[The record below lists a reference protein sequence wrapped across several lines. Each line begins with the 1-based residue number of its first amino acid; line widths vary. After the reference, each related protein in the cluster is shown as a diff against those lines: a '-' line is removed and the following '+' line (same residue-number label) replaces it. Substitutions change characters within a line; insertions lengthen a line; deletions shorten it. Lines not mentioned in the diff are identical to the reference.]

1 MVTHRLRTPTT
12 RGFPDNSL
20 AQTQHPLAPRLT
32 DPHSL
37 LRTKHR
43 HSCAQ
48 SLQMLTKPPSPIRIQ
63 LPTDTGHTLGR
74 LKTKPNL
81 SLRVHNPTGHPDAS
95 RQRGYKPTGTLS
107 SSQTLLLRLRPT
119 SLPSPHPHFGPTS
132 SRLFSNFCGEA
143 RVSLSQGGRDTE
155 PQVPARGVGE
165 PRQSRRDGIHMHG
178 LCARRAAARS

>member
-1 MVTHRLRTPTT
+1 M
-12 RGFPDNSL
+12 

-37 LRTKHR
+37 SRTKHR

-48 SLQMLTKPPSPIRIQ
+48 SPQMLTKPPSPIRIQ
-63 LPTDTGHTLGR
+63 VPTDTGHILHR
-74 LKTKPNL
+74 FKTKPNL
-81 SLRVHNPTGHPDAS
+81 SLRAHNPTGHADAS
-95 RQRGYKPTGTLS
+95 RQRGCKPAGTLS

-119 SLPSPHPHFGPTS
+119 SLHSPHPHFGPTS
-132 SRLFSNFCGEA
+132 SQLFSNFCREA
-143 RVSLSQGGRDTE
+143 KVALSQGGRDTE

-165 PRQSRRDGIHMHG
+165 PRRSGRDDIHMHG